1 MKLKTYLFYA
11 LIICSFTNC
20 KRENVAKPIREEFIV
35 ISKEDSLSKAYDQK
49 NKIPKLFVPQELKWY
64 TDLVVIMDSKNK
76 VYLYQTERK
85 STSEKAKFDYPNYI
99 GLRPEYLITVDSKD
113 FVSFLKNNN
122 DIFGIFPNK
131 ENVINPFYIVS
142 ETDTIKNKAILD
154 LNKALSKEKSRT
166 VYLLR
171 KTTEEE
177 NVVLKFKKSQ
187 QNFEPENL
195 NWSTKFYN
203 GQVKPFTKKYEEF
216 EIESK
221 CVVKAKE
228 TFKKKL
234 RIIYM

>member
-1 MKLKTYLFYA
+1 MKVQSYLFFT
-11 LIICSFTNC
+11 LIICIYTNC
-20 KRENVAKPIREEFIV
+20 KRENASKPIQEEYIV
-35 ISKEDSLSKAYDQK
+35 ISKEDSLSKAYEQK
-49 NKIPKLFVPQELKWY
+49 NKVLRPFVPQELKWY
-64 TDLVVIMDSKNK
+64 TDLVVIMDSKDK

-85 STSEKAKFDYPNYI
+85 SISEKAKYDYPNYI
-99 GLRPEYLITVDSKD
+99 DLRPEYLITIDSKD

-122 DIFGIFPNK
+122 DIFGIFPNQ
-131 ENVINPFYIVS
+131 ENLINPFYIVS

-166 VYLLR
+166 FYLLR

-195 NWSTKFYN
+195 NWSTEFYN

-221 CVVKAKE
+221 CVVKARE

-234 RIIYM
+234 RIIYI